1 MNRLHTLR
9 EPRAVPW
16 ATVLATAALLGA
28 AGCASTPPTAA
39 GFAEVPMGSVFTYHR
54 KSSGSLG
61 AYDGQVV
68 WTYAPATWAGK
79 PVIAYGSAQGGISLH
94 YPADMARAADL
105 NPAGK
110 PVYSYDPPI
119 GYQWPLSVGKQWTST
134 HMVTLHNSGSMV
146 QMTINWKVES
156 WGEVTVPAG
165 TFRAYKLVWTNNLG
179 EVETRWA
186 NPQEGLM
193 TIKRHIERPGTHP
206 QGPGLLDAELL
217 SRAGPAR

>member
-39 GFAEVPMGSVFTYHR
+39 GFAEVPMGSVFTYQSKR
-54 KSSGSLG
+54 SGSLG
-61 AYDGQVV
+61 AYDGKVV

-79 PVIAYGSAQGGISLH
+79 PVIAYGSVQGGISLH

-165 TFRAYKLVWTNNLG
+165 TFKAYKLVWTNNLG

-217 SRAGPAR
+217 SRARPAR